1 MKFTDKITYH
11 FLRAISKFIAKF
23 SLQNQVAISQHIAS
37 ILYHYIPKR
46 KKVAIKNLKTAFPEC
61 SDTWIQ
67 NTLKKCYK
75 FLCYNFIQFLA
86 FPKSTDS
93 IKIQINGQETLDN
106 ELEKGKGVILIS
118 AHFGA
123 WEILGHW
130 LGMNNYPLRGV
141 AQRQK
146 NKGANKFFEEK
157 RQLSGI
163 KHIYR
168 KVGMDVL
175 YNILKENKILGLVS
189 DQDAK
194 NKGIFVNF
202 FNTPASTHKGAA
214 IFHLN
219 TSAPMIFGLCIQTG
233 FQEYKIELIPIIPVN
248 NTIEDITKQ
257 YTLTLEK
264 IIRKYPDQ
272 YFWFHNR
279 WKTNPMK

>member
-1 MKFTDKITYH
+1 LNFTDKITYH
-11 FLRAISKFIAKF
+11 FLKTISKVIGKF
-23 SLQNQVAISQHIAS
+23 SLRNQVVISQHIAS

-46 KKVAIKNLKTAFPEC
+46 KKVATKNLKTAFPEY
-61 SDTWIQ
+61 SDIWIQ

-75 FLCYNFIQFLA
+75 FLSYNFIQFLA

-93 IKIQINGQETLDN
+93 IKIQINGQTALDDA
-106 ELEKGKGVILIS
+106 LEKGKGAILIS

-130 LGMNNYPLRGV
+130 LGVNNYPLRGV

-168 KVGMDVL
+168 KVGIDVL

-264 IIRKYPDQ
+264 IIRKYPEQ
-272 YFWFHNR
+272 NFWFHNR
-279 WKTNPMK
+279 WKTTLMK

>member
-1 MKFTDKITYH
+1 MNFTDKITYH
-11 FLRAISKFIAKF
+11 FLRVISRVIAIF

-46 KKVAIKNLKTAFPEC
+46 KKVAIKNLKTAFPEY
-61 SDTWIQ
+61 SDKWIQ

-75 FLCYNFIQFLA
+75 FLSYNLIQFLA

-93 IKIQINGQETLDN
+93 IKIQINGQVALDN
-106 ELEKGKGVILIS
+106 ALEKGKGVILIS

-130 LGMNNYPLRGV
+130 LGVNNYPLRGV

-168 KVGMDVL
+168 KVGIDVL

-264 IIRKYPDQ
+264 IIRKYPEQ
-272 YFWFHNR
+272 NFWFHNR
-279 WKTNPMK
+279 WKTTPMK

>member
-1 MKFTDKITYH
+1 LNFTDKITYH
-11 FLRAISKFIAKF
+11 FLRAISKVIAKF
-23 SLQNQVAISQHIAS
+23 SLRNQVVISQHIAS
-37 ILYHYIPKR
+37 ILYYYIPKR
-46 KKVAIKNLKTAFPEC
+46 RKVAIKNLRTAFPEY
-61 SDTWIQ
+61 SDIWIQ
-67 NTLKKCYK
+67 NMLKKCYK
-75 FLCYNFIQFLA
+75 FFIYNFIQFLA

-93 IKIQINGQETLDN
+93 IKIQINGQVALDN
-106 ELEKGKGVILIS
+106 ALEKGKGVILIS

-130 LGMNNYPLRGV
+130 LGVNNYPLRGV

-202 FNTPASTHKGAA
+202 FNTLASTHKGAA

-264 IIRKYPDQ
+264 IIRKYPEQ
-272 YFWFHNR
+272 NFWFHNR
-279 WKTNPMK
+279 WKTTPMK

>member
-1 MKFTDKITYH
+1 M
-11 FLRAISKFIAKF
+11 ISKVIAKF
-23 SLQNQVAISQHIAS
+23 SLRNQVVISQHIAS
-37 ILYHYIPKR
+37 ILYQYIPKR

-61 SDTWIQ
+61 SDIWIQ

-75 FLCYNFIQFLA
+75 FLSYNFIQFLA

-93 IKIQINGQETLDN
+93 IKIQINSQAALDN
-106 ELEKGKGVILIS
+106 ALEKGKGVILIS

-130 LGMNNYPLRGV
+130 LGVNNYPLRGV

-264 IIRKYPDQ
+264 IIRKYPEQ
-272 YFWFHNR
+272 NFWFHNR
-279 WKTNPMK
+279 WKTTPMK

>member
-1 MKFTDKITYH
+1 MNFTDKITYH
-11 FLRAISKFIAKF
+11 FLRAISKVIAKF
-23 SLQNQVAISQHIAS
+23 SLRNQVVISQHIAS
-37 ILYHYIPKR
+37 ILYYYIPKR
-46 KKVAIKNLKTAFPEC
+46 RKVAIKNLRTAFPEY
-61 SDTWIQ
+61 SDIWIQ
-67 NTLKKCYK
+67 NMLKKCYK
-75 FLCYNFIQFLA
+75 FFIYNFIQFLA

-93 IKIQINGQETLDN
+93 IKIQINGQVALDN
-106 ELEKGKGVILIS
+106 ALEKGKGVILIS

-130 LGMNNYPLRGV
+130 LGVNNYPLRGV

-202 FNTPASTHKGAA
+202 FNIPASTHKGAA

-219 TSAPMIFGLCIQTG
+219 TSAPMIFGFCIQTG

-264 IIRKYPDQ
+264 IIRKYPEQ
-272 YFWFHNR
+272 NFWFHNR
-279 WKTNPMK
+279 WKTTPMK

>member
-1 MKFTDKITYH
+1 
-11 FLRAISKFIAKF
+11 
-23 SLQNQVAISQHIAS
+23 
-37 ILYHYIPKR
+37 
-46 KKVAIKNLKTAFPEC
+46 
-61 SDTWIQ
+61 
-67 NTLKKCYK
+67 
-75 FLCYNFIQFLA
+75 
-86 FPKSTDS
+86 
-93 IKIQINGQETLDN
+93 
-106 ELEKGKGVILIS
+106 
-118 AHFGA
+118 
-123 WEILGHW
+123 
-130 LGMNNYPLRGV
+130 
-141 AQRQK
+141 
-146 NKGANKFFEEK
+146 
-157 RQLSGI
+157 
-163 KHIYR
+163 
-168 KVGMDVL
+168 MDVL

-279 WKTNPMK
+279 WKTTLMK

>member
-1 MKFTDKITYH
+1 MNFTDKITYH
-11 FLRAISKFIAKF
+11 FLRVISRVIAKF
-23 SLQNQVAISQHIAS
+23 SLQNQVVISQHIAS

-46 KKVAIKNLKTAFPEC
+46 KKVAIKNLKTAFPEY
-61 SDTWIQ
+61 SDKWIQ
-67 NTLKKCYK
+67 STLKKCYK
-75 FLCYNFIQFLA
+75 FLSYNFIQFLA

-93 IKIQINGQETLDN
+93 IIIQINGQAALDN
-106 ELEKGKGVILIS
+106 ALEKGKGVILIS

-130 LGMNNYPLRGV
+130 LGVNNYPLRGV

-279 WKTNPMK
+279 WKTTQMK

>member
-1 MKFTDKITYH
+1 LNFTDKITYH
-11 FLRAISKFIAKF
+11 FLRAISKVIAKF
-23 SLQNQVAISQHIAS
+23 SLRNQVVISQHIAS
-37 ILYHYIPKR
+37 ILYYYIPKR
-46 KKVAIKNLKTAFPEC
+46 RKVAIKNLRTAFPEY
-61 SDTWIQ
+61 SDIWIQ
-67 NTLKKCYK
+67 NMLKKCYK
-75 FLCYNFIQFLA
+75 FFIYNFIQFLA

-93 IKIQINGQETLDN
+93 IKIQINGQVALDN
-106 ELEKGKGVILIS
+106 ALEKGKGVILIS

-130 LGMNNYPLRGV
+130 LGVNNYPLRGV

-202 FNTPASTHKGAA
+202 FNTPTSTHKGAA

-264 IIRKYPDQ
+264 IIRKYPEQ
-272 YFWFHNR
+272 NFWFHNR
-279 WKTNPMK
+279 WKTTPMK

>member
-1 MKFTDKITYH
+1 MNFTDKITYH
-11 FLRAISKFIAKF
+11 FLRAISKVIAKF
-23 SLQNQVAISQHIAS
+23 SLRNQVVISQHIAS
-37 ILYHYIPKR
+37 ILYYYIPKR
-46 KKVAIKNLKTAFPEC
+46 RKVAIKNLKTAFPKY
-61 SDTWIQ
+61 SDIWIQ

-75 FLCYNFIQFLA
+75 FFIYNFIQFLA

-93 IKIQINGQETLDN
+93 IKIQINGQVALDN
-106 ELEKGKGVILIS
+106 ALEKGKGVILIS

-130 LGMNNYPLRGV
+130 LGVNNYPLRGV

-264 IIRKYPDQ
+264 IIRKYPEQ
-272 YFWFHNR
+272 NFWFHNR
-279 WKTNPMK
+279 WKTTPMK

>member
-1 MKFTDKITYH
+1 MNFTDKITYH
-11 FLRAISKFIAKF
+11 FLRVISRVIAKF

-93 IKIQINGQETLDN
+93 IKIQINGQVALDN
-106 ELEKGKGVILIS
+106 ALEKGKGVILIS

-130 LGMNNYPLRGV
+130 LGVNNYPLRGV

-279 WKTNPMK
+279 WKTTQMK

>member
-1 MKFTDKITYH
+1 MNFTDKITYH
-11 FLRAISKFIAKF
+11 FLRAISKVIAKF
-23 SLQNQVAISQHIAS
+23 SLRNQVVISQHIAS
-37 ILYHYIPKR
+37 ILYYYIPKR
-46 KKVAIKNLKTAFPEC
+46 RKVAIKNLRTAFPEY
-61 SDTWIQ
+61 SDIWIQ
-67 NTLKKCYK
+67 NMLKKCYK
-75 FLCYNFIQFLA
+75 FFIYNFIQFLA

-93 IKIQINGQETLDN
+93 IKIQINGQVALDN
-106 ELEKGKGVILIS
+106 ALEKGKGVILIS

-130 LGMNNYPLRGV
+130 LGVNNYPLRGV

-279 WKTNPMK
+279 WKTTQMK

>member
-1 MKFTDKITYH
+1 MNFTDKITYH
-11 FLRAISKFIAKF
+11 FLRVISRVIAKF

-46 KKVAIKNLKTAFPEC
+46 KKVAIKNLKTAFPEY
-61 SDTWIQ
+61 SDIWIQ
-67 NTLKKCYK
+67 NMLKKCYK
-75 FLCYNFIQFLA
+75 FFIYNFIQFLA

-93 IKIQINGQETLDN
+93 IKIQINGQVALDN
-106 ELEKGKGVILIS
+106 ALEKGKGVILIS

-130 LGMNNYPLRGV
+130 LGVNNYPLRGV

-168 KVGMDVL
+168 KVGIDVL

-264 IIRKYPDQ
+264 IIRKYPEQ
-272 YFWFHNR
+272 NFWFHNR
-279 WKTNPMK
+279 WKTTPMK

>member
-1 MKFTDKITYH
+1 LNFTDKITYH
-11 FLRAISKFIAKF
+11 FLRAISKVIAKF
-23 SLQNQVAISQHIAS
+23 SLRNQVVISQHIAS
-37 ILYHYIPKR
+37 ILYYYIPKR
-46 KKVAIKNLKTAFPEC
+46 RKVAIKNLRTAFPEY
-61 SDTWIQ
+61 SDIWIQ
-67 NTLKKCYK
+67 NMLKKCYK
-75 FLCYNFIQFLA
+75 FFIYNFIQFLA

-93 IKIQINGQETLDN
+93 IKIQINGQVALDN
-106 ELEKGKGVILIS
+106 ALEKGKGVILIS

-130 LGMNNYPLRGV
+130 LGVNNYPLRGV

-264 IIRKYPDQ
+264 IIRKYPEQ
-272 YFWFHNR
+272 NFWFHNR
-279 WKTNPMK
+279 WKTTLMK

>member
-1 MKFTDKITYH
+1 
-11 FLRAISKFIAKF
+11 LR
-23 SLQNQVAISQHIAS
+23 NQVVISQHIAS

-46 KKVAIKNLKTAFPEC
+46 KKVAIKNLKTAFPEY
-61 SDTWIQ
+61 SDIWIQ

-75 FLCYNFIQFLA
+75 FLSYNFIQFLA

-93 IKIQINGQETLDN
+93 IKIQINGQTALDDA
-106 ELEKGKGVILIS
+106 LEKGKGAILIS

-130 LGMNNYPLRGV
+130 LGVNNYPLRGV

-168 KVGMDVL
+168 KVGIDVL

-264 IIRKYPDQ
+264 IIRKYPEQ
-272 YFWFHNR
+272 NFWFHNR
-279 WKTNPMK
+279 WKTTPMK

>member
-46 KKVAIKNLKTAFPEC
+46 KKVAIKNLKTAFPEY
-61 SDTWIQ
+61 SDKWIQ
-67 NTLKKCYK
+67 STLKKCYK
-75 FLCYNFIQFLA
+75 FLSYNFIQFLA

-93 IKIQINGQETLDN
+93 IIIQINGQAALDN
-106 ELEKGKGVILIS
+106 ALEKGKGVILIS

-130 LGMNNYPLRGV
+130 LGVNNYPLRGV

-279 WKTNPMK
+279 WKTTQMK